1 MVCRGVF
8 LEFEGIPEELDVYNP
23 TAPFTDN
30 NEIYLAAR
38 VEPRK
43 SETDSKV
50 MFFRK
55 SGTAWKLD
63 ENAPIFSLQ
72 DPFFSIIENQIIFE
86 GVELFSRNNE
96 LNWRTLFYKGDSI
109 YNLEKFFEGPEGMKD
124 IRLTSLPNK
133 RIGIFTRPQGK
144 IGRRGNIGYTDCQ
157 SLNEIPYLNLE
168 DTPLLEDLFDDE
180 SWKGANEV
188 YILEAN
194 TLGIL
199 GHEAHMDP
207 SGAKHYSAICF
218 KFDYL
223 KRRVLHKPKVIATRS
238 DFPDCAAKRSPGLY
252 DIIFP
257 GGMIIQG
264 KHAELYVGLS
274 DTKAGRI
281 IVENP
286 FM

>member
-1 MVCRGVF
+1 
-8 LEFEGIPEELDVYNP
+8 
-23 TAPFTDN
+23 
-30 NEIYLAAR
+30 
-38 VEPRK
+38 
-43 SETDSKV
+43 
-50 MFFRK
+50 
-55 SGTAWKLD
+55 
-63 ENAPIFSLQ
+63 
-72 DPFFSIIENQIIFE
+72 
-86 GVELFSRNNE
+86 
-96 LNWRTLFYKGDSI
+96 
-109 YNLEKFFEGPEGMKD
+109 NLEKFFEGPEGMKD

-133 RIGIFTRPQGK
+133 RIGIFTRHQGK

-157 SLNEIPYLNLE
+157 SLNKIPCLNLE

-199 GHEAHMDP
+199 SHEAHMDP
-207 SGAKHYSAICF
+207 SGAKHYSATCF

-223 KRRVLHKPKVIATRS
+223 KRRVHNLKVIATRS
-238 DFPDCAAKRSPGLY
+238 DFPDCAAKRSPGLD

-281 IVENP
+281 RVPNP
-286 FM
+286 FI